1 MIAVVDT
8 CVIID
13 YLQGKQPFFSG
24 AKRVFLAAA
33 NKRFEGFV
41 TANALTDIYY
51 LMHRSFH
58 DIDRTKNA
66 ARALMTLFS
75 AADTLAEDSLRALD
89 SGIVDYEDAVMA
101 ESAKRIGADCIITR
115 NEKDYIHAGIPVYNP
130 EAFISLLDE

>member
-13 YLQGKQPFFSG
+13 YLQGRQPFFSG
-24 AKRVFLAAA
+24 AKRVFLAVA

-41 TANALTDIYY
+41 TAKALTDIYY
-51 LMHRSFH
+51 LMHRSFR

-66 ARALMTLFS
+66 VRALMTLFS

-115 NEKDYIHAGIPVYNP
+115 NEKDYIRAGIPVYNP